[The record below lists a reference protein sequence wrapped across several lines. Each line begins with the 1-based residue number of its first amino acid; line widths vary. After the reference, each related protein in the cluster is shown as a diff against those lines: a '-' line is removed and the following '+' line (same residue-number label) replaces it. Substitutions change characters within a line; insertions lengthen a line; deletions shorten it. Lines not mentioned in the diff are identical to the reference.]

1 MISILISVFNYD
13 CSALI
18 EALSAQAETVRAD
31 MGEDY
36 EIIVGDDASTD
47 KELLEA
53 NRRACRRQHCM
64 LVENHPNLGRA
75 RNRNSMAQRAA
86 GDKLLFMDCDAEMK
100 RDDFLARYV
109 AALNGNDVVCGGLE
123 APAKLPSADVKLRY
137 KYERASKKVRSL
149 SYRKANPYLHFAA
162 FCFMIRRELFM
173 SIMFDENCHEYGY
186 EDALFGLRLK
196 QRGIHIEH
204 IDNPMIHVGMDTN
217 EAFVDKS
224 EQAMRTLRGLGPDIK
239 ADSHVGGMAMKIKRM
254 RLLWMIKLW
263 HRMFGGLER
272 RVLLGSHPSL
282 FVLKIYK
289 LGYFCQIGGV
299 DKE

>member
-1 MISILISVFNYD
+1 MVSILVSVFNYD

-18 EALSAQAETVRAD
+18 EALYVQAEAMRAD
-31 MGEDY
+31 AGEDY

-53 NRRACRRQHCM
+53 NRRACRKERCL
-64 LVENHPNLGRA
+64 LVENQANLGRA
-75 RNRNSMAQRAA
+75 GNRNSMARRAA
-86 GDKLLFMDCDAEMK
+86 GDKFLFLDCDAEVE
-100 RDDFLARYV
+100 RGDFLLRYV
-109 AALNGNDVVCGGLE
+109 AAMKGGDVVCGGLK
-123 APAKLPSADVKLRY
+123 APETLPSASVKLRY

-149 SYRKANPYLHFAA
+149 PCRKANPYLHFTA

-173 SIMFDENCHEYGY
+173 SIMFDENCREYGY

-217 EAFVDKS
+217 EAFVDKN
-224 EQAMRTLRGLGPDIK
+224 EQAMRTLRGLGSDIK

-263 HRMFGGLER
+263 HRVFGGLER
-272 RVLLGSHPSL
+272 RALLGSHPSL

-289 LGYFCQIGGV
+289 LGYFCLIGGV